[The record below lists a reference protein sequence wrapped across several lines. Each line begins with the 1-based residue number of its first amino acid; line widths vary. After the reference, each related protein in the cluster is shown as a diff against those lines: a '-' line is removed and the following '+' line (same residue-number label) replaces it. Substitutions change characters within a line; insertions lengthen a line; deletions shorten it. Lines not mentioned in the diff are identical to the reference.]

1 VADGRVG
8 RLTAFPFAARPAPRW
23 PLVIWGAILLGLMVG
38 LRYWV
43 DHVGPLPGD
52 RWAAGRL
59 QVHPIEPVVLVQIQ
73 TFFASLASAT
83 IAIATVVTALIL
95 VLRRC
100 GRLAG
105 VGLLLSCLGVAWNA
119 LLKGLWG
126 PTDLFR
132 HTLLSSPYF
141 HGPVDANFPS
151 GHVTYAVVVFGCLAV
166 LAWRHGQ
173 REGSVLA
180 VLLVL
185 GMGPARVLAGDHL
198 VSDAV
203 GGYLLGA
210 GWLLVIFGLEPVW
223 AAAVTRRRIRADS
236 VDDARLEVEPA
247 TRAPVEAQA
256 RGQDVTGQVK
266 KSS

>member
-1 VADGRVG
+1 
-8 RLTAFPFAARPAPRW
+8 
-23 PLVIWGAILLGLMVG
+23 VIWGAILLALMVG

-59 QVHPIEPVVLVQIQ
+59 QVHPIEPAVLFQIQ
-73 TFFASLASAT
+73 TFFGSLASAT
-83 IAIATVVTALIL
+83 IAIATVVAALIL

-100 GRLAG
+100 GRRAG
-105 VGLLLSCLGVAWNA
+105 AGLLLSCLGVAVNA

-126 PTDLFR
+126 PTKLFR
-132 HTLLSSPYF
+132 HALLSSPYF
-141 HGPVDANFPS
+141 HGPVGANFPS
-151 GHVTYAVVVFGCLAV
+151 GHVTYAVVVFGYLAV

-173 REGSVLA
+173 REVSVLA
-180 VLLVL
+180 GLLVL

-210 GWLLVIFGLEPVW
+210 GWLLVVLGLEPIW
-223 AAAVTRRRIRADS
+223 PRALTGRRLVGNAEV
-236 VDDARLEVEPA
+236 VDDAGLEPA
-247 TRAPVEAQA
+247 TSALSRRRSP
-256 RGQDVTGQVK
+256 
-266 KSS
+266 S